1 MANKKP
7 LNISEEAAVQM
18 PMKTVA
24 SLIIIVA
31 LGTMGYFQ
39 IIERLNVA
47 DTRIQIMEK
56 DLEENTEFRI
66 KWPRGQLGS
75 LPADSEQFMM
85 IEDLY
90 KTTDKI
96 NKHVEDM
103 ALNKVNIQMAAKTKN
118 KLSKFEWVKK
128 NIVIVPVVAAILAGT
143 FTSVRY
149 VLSLTDTIEANKQ
162 TIINLQRDLTVA
174 EDKLTEVATRL
185 SAAEATWEM
194 AENLYRQ
201 LADQVREH
209 AYDIKDLNR

>member
-1 MANKKP
+1 
-7 LNISEEAAVQM
+7 M

-90 KTTDKI
+90 KTTDKL
-96 NKHVEDM
+96 NKHIENM
-103 ALNKVNIQMAAKTKN
+103 ALNKVNIEFLRKQMDKVLVDIE
-118 KLSKFEWVKK
+118 KLK
-128 NIVIVPVVAAILAGT
+128 
-143 FTSVRY
+143 
-149 VLSLTDTIEANKQ
+149 DAN
-162 TIINLQRDLTVA
+162 RDLGYKNGNYN
-174 EDKLTEVATRL
+174 D
-185 SAAEATWEM
+185 
-194 AENLYRQ
+194 
-201 LADQVREH
+201 
-209 AYDIKDLNR
+209 